1 MANRGPAAVQEHPL
15 VGHGDVEQL
24 AYLSRVELKHVA
36 QGDDGPLPFG
46 QLVEFASGHLD
57 QLVPQHRALGS
68 VGGGRGVLAFS
79 PVSLAL
85 GVGTGGGLRG
95 GGGGGRRRAR
105 AAAPRAGPPPP
116 PPAPRRPRPRG
127 ALAMLIIT
135 VKSQ

>member
-68 VGGGRGVLAFS
+68 VGEGRGLLAFS
-79 PVSLAL
+79 PVP
-85 GVGTGGGLRG
+85 GPWVV
-95 GGGGGRRRAR
+95 AR
-105 AAAPRAGPPPP
+105 AEALTVDRAAGEGQHGRLRVAT
-116 PPAPRRPRPRG
+116 
-127 ALAMLIIT
+127 LT
-135 VKSQ
+135 N